1 MPPREHGPR
10 KEHRHG
16 RHGHGAEGDAPR
28 HHGAQTFRRGRA
40 LDFLEWLDVHR
51 ATLVDQLQR
60 SELQAI
66 HPVISGEL
74 KALELVRNEFI
85 VSFELHEAG
94 GVVIPADPD
103 RREPATLEAT
113 SAALDAVPAVAAVAD
128 PER

>member
-1 MPPREHGPR
+1 MPPREHGPW

-16 RHGHGAEGDAPR
+16 RHGHGAEGDAAR
-28 HHGAQTFRRGRA
+28 NHGAQTFRRGRA

-85 VSFELHEAG
+85 VSFALHEAA
-94 GVVIPADPD
+94 GVVMPAGPET
-103 RREPATLEAT
+103 REAT
-113 SAALDAVPAVAAVAD
+113 AAALGALAAVAPVAD
-128 PER
+128 QER